1 MRYLKKSLMVF
12 IPLLLAL
19 IALKYYI
26 STPHFKSTLT
36 NILKTNVL
44 NVEFDKVRLYGF
56 DKIQIDNL
64 KVRDLSGNM
73 VIDAKKAV
81 AKINLLT
88 PTRLN
93 RIDIYNATVNLE
105 RRKDNDFNIFHIM
118 KKEKKVK
125 TFDRTSRIGKIFVH
139 NALINYA
146 DTSFKEK
153 IRKSMS
159 SVNGNL
165 ESAKSRGFLLVAKG
179 TGNLNADN
187 TLETLGI
194 ELNQKLNSEQSL
206 KSRFDKIKNS
216 SEKRKELHL
225 NFDFGNVKVTKELG
239 QYLPLEMITIKSGML
254 NGKLN
259 LTKNEVTETM
269 EPTGNLAVK
278 NGILS
283 YIDFDGD
290 IDKINANINMTKEN
304 IKIDANSMLAQKP
317 VSLLLNYGQK
327 NSKLTLKIKT
337 KEVPYSQ
344 IARYKILKD
353 FKVKAE
359 GNVTGELN
367 VKVDVEKAKTK
378 EQEKKNEIEKDKN
391 KNKNKNNSKEKPAKV
406 ELDGK
411 FSSKNIKIENYN
423 FRNIS
428 TNMKLSTQ
436 KGFLELNDTAFR
448 FDEVISGFH
457 IKDDVKIPKF
467 IYDLNKK
474 TGKGN
479 YVLINK
485 GSDYDIPRFTG
496 SAQISNKNIISGT
509 LVSKKLNA
517 DYVVN
522 PTAKTVLVNAKGKGY
537 ITVKYGGKKYVISP
551 EVRKLFVKF
560 DAKNMLRS
568 GNIKAK
574 IKNLPIKMIESIV
587 ADININRGNY
597 NIKAKVNTGGIVVNI
612 KGTTTADMKHS
623 YSIRNES
630 EMDLAKLLKN
640 YGYNFKGMD
649 RAKLPMDVKARIGGT
664 NEKIG
669 GSYEIYSPYG
679 EYFVKYKNLHASG
692 KIRDLAKMDLDMN
705 VLTNEVLWEDQRLK
719 NLTAKLNMKNDILK
733 IQSLGNDKLFAQG
746 SYHLKTGRAEIDA
759 KLNNYV
765 FKSKKLND
773 AKFLLNAKAKISG
786 KVDDKLSGNFEVYS
800 PYGEYI
806 AEFENLHANGKIH
819 DLAKMNFDMNVFADE
834 VWYQYHRLK
843 NLTAKLNMKNDI
855 LKIESLG
862 NDKLFAQGSYNLKT
876 KNVKLDGELKNYVVY
891 GVTSPQV
898 SMYVDS
904 LKANIF
910 GTPDNLNGRILL
922 TPSTTKI
929 NFNSIGQTRADL
941 DIKNS
946 VVNFKDVTLRG
957 NNISGTYNLKNKVA
971 DLELNLDEDDI
982 PKLLKVDDL
991 TFGTKSKINLK
1002 GHLNKFNMY
1011 GHLILG
1017 NMSYK
1022 SYKIPH
1028 IVANID
1034 YSNGNIDK
1042 LFQYGIF
1049 DIKSLKF
1056 IGENDETLFE
1066 TNTKFDLANV
1076 DIDYKVEDHNFA
1088 LDSVQDLKNK
1098 GYSGN
1103 IDFNFF
1109 YKGSFEKFLTGLKIK
1124 SDKVTLAGFPVTN
1137 LDVDLQG
1144 NEKTV
1149 NIGLFNLNYENNP
1162 LVVSGYFD
1170 YSPIK
1175 YDISVLAQNFNLNF
1189 LEANKDVASA
1199 SGIANIDAIL
1209 SSSNGTS
1216 GHILLNNFNYKTKDE
1231 LTLVDNINANID
1243 LKGTKLIV
1251 NRLDGGFNNGTFN
1264 VTGNLDVPTIPP
1276 DFMKTKRLQFGKF
1289 ELNADLNKL
1298 GLHYGTD
1305 IDYAVTGDLVLTED
1319 RLFGNLLV
1327 SDAEIR
1333 AIPDFENK
1341 AASNTSELQKQ
1352 EKDKSIVE
1360 GIVEEVLD
1368 KIMKQYTAN
1377 LNIQIG
1383 DRVKLN
1389 IPSVSLVKNIKGT
1402 IKGASEIT
1410 FENGAIGLIGDFN
1423 VSKGSFYLNGNE
1435 FKINNSV
1442 ISISK
1447 STLETDFMSN
1457 AFVDFE
1463 ASTKIG
1469 TDRIEINA
1477 TGNINNPSIKFSSSS
1492 GKTEEEIISL
1502 LAFDKVIGNGSKNK
1516 KDGKDNS
1523 EDGVIV
1529 AGSLLNT
1536 ALNELI
1542 FSSITDK
1549 IEGALG
1555 LSKVSVSTN
1564 IDKSNRTGKYN
1575 ASTTLSL
1582 QDKLYKDKVYWNLA
1596 IKFPF
1601 QSSGEKEENP
1611 IGYNAWLSYNI
1622 ATGLDLRVGGET
1634 APKNN
1639 KINLRAPNR
1648 KQNRINYYFGVDF
1661 STKADSIGDLF
1672 KRIFKKRKLDTLK
1685 K

>member
-1 MRYLKKSLMVF
+1 MKYLKKSLMVF
-12 IPLLLAL
+12 MPLLLAL
-19 IALKYYI
+19 GTLKYYI

-36 NILKTNVL
+36 RILKTNAL
-44 NVEFDKVRLYGF
+44 NVEFDKIRLYGF
-56 DKIQIDNL
+56 DRIQIDNL

-73 VIDAKKAV
+73 VIDAKKVV

-88 PTRLN
+88 PTRLSK
-93 RIDIYNATVNLE
+93 IDIFGATVNLE
-105 RRKDNDFNIFHIM
+105 RRKNNDFNLFHIIKD
-118 KKEKKVK
+118 KKEK
-125 TFDRTSRIGKIFVH
+125 TFDRTSRIGKLFIH
-139 NALINYA
+139 NAVLNYA

-153 IRKSMS
+153 IQKSMT

-179 TGNLNADN
+179 IGNLNADN
-187 TLETLGI
+187 TVETLGI
-194 ELNQKLNSEQSL
+194 ELNQKLNSVQSL

-216 SEKRKELHL
+216 SEKRKEFYL

-239 QYLPLEMITIKSGML
+239 QYLPLEMITIKGGML

-259 LTKNEVTETM
+259 LTKNKATETM
-269 EPTGNLAVK
+269 EPTGNLVVK
-278 NGILS
+278 DGILN
-283 YIDFDGD
+283 YVDFDGD

-304 IKIDANSMLAQKP
+304 IIVNANSLLAQKP
-317 VSLLLNYGQK
+317 VSLLLNYGNQ
-327 NSKLTLKIKT
+327 NLKLTMKIKVR
-337 KEVPYSQ
+337 EVPYSQ
-344 IARYKILKD
+344 IARYKTLKG
-353 FKVKAE
+353 FNVKAK

-367 VKVDVEKAKTK
+367 LKVDIEKSK
-378 EQEKKNEIEKDKN
+378 EKDKN
-391 KNKNKNNSKEKPAKV
+391 KNQVQKKTKEKSAKV

-411 FSSKNIKIENYN
+411 FSSENIKIANYN

-436 KGFLELNDTAFR
+436 KGFFELDDTAFR
-448 FDEVISGFH
+448 FDEVLSGFR

-479 YVLINK
+479 YILVNK
-485 GSDYDIPRFTG
+485 GSDYNIPRFVG
-496 SAQISNKNIISGT
+496 NVKISNKNIISGT
-509 LVSKKLNA
+509 LISKKLNA

-522 PTAKTVLVNAKGKGY
+522 PTAKTLFVNAQGKDY
-537 ITVKYGGKKYVISP
+537 ITVRYGGKKYVLNP
-551 EVRKLFVKF
+551 DVKKLFVKF
-560 DAKNMLRS
+560 DEKHMLRS

-574 IKNLPIKMIESIV
+574 LKNLPIKMIESIV
-587 ADININRGNY
+587 ANININRGNY
-597 NIKAKVNTGGIVVNI
+597 NIKASVKTGGVVVSV

-623 YSIRNES
+623 YNIKNVSK
-630 EMDLAKLLKN
+630 MDLSKLLKN

-649 RAKLPMDVKARIGGT
+649 KARLPMDVKAKIDGT
-664 NEKIG
+664 NNRIM
-669 GSYEIYSPYG
+669 GSYEIYSPSG

-692 KIRDLAKMDLDMN
+692 KIRDLTKMDLDMN
-705 VLTNEVLWEDQRLK
+705 ILANEVSWEDQRLK

-786 KVDDKLSGNFEVYS
+786 KVNDRLSGNFEIYS

-806 AEFENLHANGKIH
+806 AEFENLHAKGKIN
-819 DLAKMNFDMNVFADE
+819 DLAKMNLDMNIFADE

-843 NLTAKLNMKNDI
+843 NLTAKLNLKNDI

-876 KNVKLDGELKNYVVY
+876 RNVKLDGELKNYVLY
-891 GVTSPQV
+891 GIFDPQV

-904 LKANIF
+904 LKANVS
-910 GTPDNLNGRILL
+910 GTPDNLNGKILL

-929 NFNSIGQTRADL
+929 NFNSIGQTRANL

-946 VVNFKDVTLRG
+946 IVNFKDVTLRG

-982 PKLLKVDDL
+982 PKLLKMKDL

-1017 NMSYK
+1017 NMSYR

-1042 LFQYGIF
+1042 LFKYGIF

-1056 IGENDETLFE
+1056 IGENNETLFE
-1066 TNTKFDLANV
+1066 TNTKFDLENV
-1076 DIDYKVEDHNFA
+1076 DIDYKVGDHNFS

-1103 IDFNFF
+1103 IDFDFF

-1137 LDVDLQG
+1137 LDIDLQG

-1162 LVVSGYFD
+1162 LIVSGYFD

-1209 SSSNGTS
+1209 SSSHGTS

-1231 LTLVDNINANID
+1231 RTLVDNINANID
-1243 LKGTKLIV
+1243 LEGTKLIV

-1276 DFMKTKRLQFGKF
+1276 DFMKTKRLQLGKF
-1289 ELNADLNKL
+1289 ELNANLNKL
-1298 GLHYGTD
+1298 GLHYGND
-1305 IDYAVTGDLVLTED
+1305 IDYAVTGDLMLTED
-1319 RLFGNLLV
+1319 RLFGNLVV

-1333 AIPDFENK
+1333 KIPDFVNK
-1341 AASNTSELQKQ
+1341 DNSKNSELQKQ

-1360 GIVEEVLD
+1360 GVVEEVLD
-1368 KIMKQYTAN
+1368 KILKQYTVN
-1377 LNIQIG
+1377 LNVQVG
-1383 DRVKLN
+1383 EKVKLN

-1402 IKGASEIT
+1402 IKGATEIS
-1410 FENGAIGLIGDFN
+1410 FENGAIGLMGDFDI
-1423 VSKGSFYLNGNE
+1423 SKGSFYLNGNE
-1435 FKINNSV
+1435 FKIDNSIV
-1442 ISISK
+1442 SLSK
-1447 STLETDFMSN
+1447 STSETDFMSN
-1457 AFVDFE
+1457 TFVNFE
-1463 ASTKIG
+1463 ASTKVG
-1469 TDRIEINA
+1469 SERIEVSV
-1477 TGNINNPSIKFSSSS
+1477 TGNVNNPDIRFSSSS

-1502 LAFDKVIGNGSKNK
+1502 LAFDKVVGNGSKDK
-1516 KDGKDNS
+1516 KGPKDNS
-1523 EDGVIV
+1523 EDGVVV
-1529 AGSLLNT
+1529 AGSLLST

-1549 IEGALG
+1549 IEGVFG

-1564 IDKSNRTGKYN
+1564 IDKSNKTGKYN

-1582 QDKLYKDKVYWNLA
+1582 KDKLYKDKIYWNLA

-1622 ATGLDLRVGGET
+1622 ATGLDLRAGGET
-1634 APKNN
+1634 APKSS
-1639 KINLRAPNR
+1639 KINLRASNK
-1648 KQNRINYYFGVDF
+1648 KQNKINYYFGIDF

-1672 KRIFKKRKLDTLK
+1672 KKIFKKRKLDTLRK
-1685 K
+1685 